1 MEMIIGGAFQGK
13 CSYARENYPE
23 IEWKLGI
30 EISEEE
36 LLSAE
41 GVLGFH
47 EYIRRELKQGK
58 QVVGIAEK
66 LIKNNPDIIIV
77 CDEVGYG
84 VVPSDAFSR
93 EYREVLGR
101 ICTKLAAASG
111 KVTRIVCGIGT
122 VIKDA

>member
-13 CSYARENYPE
+13 CSYAKEYFPE
-23 IEWKLGI
+23 IKWKLGT

-41 GVLGFH
+41 GVLNFH
-47 EYIRRELKQGK
+47 EYIRRELKQGRA
-58 QVVGIAEK
+58 VVGIAEK
-66 LIKNNPDIIIV
+66 LIKNNPGIIIV

-84 VVPSDAFSR
+84 VVPADAFSR
-93 EYREVLGR
+93 EYRETLGR
-101 ICTKLAAASG
+101 ICTKLAAASD
-111 KVTRIVCGIGT
+111 KVTRVVCGIGT